1 MLVTLAD
8 VIMSSSS
15 EDEEVPE
22 MEVGEALS
30 DSGDEDEKP
39 SIEVVDADDDLSA
52 VVDEAMDHSQ
62 EEEVESNSEI
72 DDVGTNEAETVRNFL
87 NRWWKSDDSH
97 LAATI
102 PEFSF
107 LSKVE
112 VIRGIIILSVSTLF
126 LQLWNMLFG
135 LATSGSGSREN
146 TINWW
151 DYFFV
156 SGADSSLAPE
166 FSDPLGWVLLIIA
179 ACILISTMPRHPKD

>member
-1 MLVTLAD
+1 MLVTSAD
-8 VIMSSSS
+8 VIMSSSP
-15 EDEEVPE
+15 EDEAEPELEVE
-22 MEVGEALS
+22 ESLS
-30 DSGDEDEKP
+30 DSVGEDEKP
-39 SIEVVDADDDLSA
+39 SIEVVNTDDDLSA
-52 VVDEAMDHSQ
+52 VVDEAMEHSP

-72 DDVGTNEAETVRNFL
+72 DDEESSATETVGTFL
-87 NRWWKSDDSH
+87 NRWWKADDSH
-97 LAATI
+97 LATTI

-112 VIRGIIILSVSTLF
+112 VIRGIIILSTSTLF

-135 LATSGSGSREN
+135 LANSGSGSREN

-166 FSDPLGWVLLIIA
+166 FSDPLGWALLIISF
-179 ACILISTMPRHPKD
+179 CILLSTMPHHPKD

>member
-1 MLVTLAD
+1 MLVTSAD
-8 VIMSSSS
+8 VIMSSSP
-15 EDEEVPE
+15 EDEAEPELEVE
-22 MEVGEALS
+22 ESLS
-30 DSGDEDEKP
+30 DSVGEDEKP
-39 SIEVVDADDDLSA
+39 SIEVVNTDDDLSA
-52 VVDEAMDHSQ
+52 VVDEAMEHSP

-72 DDVGTNEAETVRNFL
+72 DDEESSATETVGTFL
-87 NRWWKSDDSH
+87 NRWWKADDSH
-97 LAATI
+97 LATTI

-112 VIRGIIILSVSTLF
+112 VIRGIIILSTSTLF

-135 LATSGSGSREN
+135 LANSGSGGREN

-166 FSDPLGWVLLIIA
+166 FSDPLGWALLIISF
-179 ACILISTMPRHPKD
+179 CILLSTMPRHPKD